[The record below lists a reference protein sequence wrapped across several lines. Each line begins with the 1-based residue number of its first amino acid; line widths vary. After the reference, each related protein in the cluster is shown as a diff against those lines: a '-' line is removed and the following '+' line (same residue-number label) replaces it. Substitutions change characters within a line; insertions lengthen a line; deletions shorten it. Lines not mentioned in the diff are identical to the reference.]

1 MNNNSHFNPNFHHRK
16 SIRLKG
22 YDYTQ
27 AGLYFITICCNRQS
41 HGNWISPSSTNN
53 LHPSYFRNNKYSPF
67 GYVENGQM
75 ILNEI
80 GQIAYNE
87 WMKTKEIRKNVELDE
102 FIVMPDHIH
111 GIIRILSSGELNS
124 PIKHTNES
132 NPPINNPNELN
143 LNELLGECNPP
154 INNPNELKLNELLG
168 ECNPP
173 IDNPNNSNL
182 SKILGECNPPIN
194 NPNELNLNELL
205 GECNPPIDN
214 PNELN
219 LNELLGECNSPIDNP
234 NNSNLSE
241 IRGECNS
248 PLRSPSQTIGAI
260 IRGYKSSVTKQINNL
275 GLQNIHDPIWQR
287 NYYEHI
293 IRNEKS
299 FQQIKE
305 YIKKNPAKWEME
317 KLR

>member
-154 INNPNELKLNELLG
+154 IG
-168 ECNPP
+168 
-173 IDNPNNSNL
+173 NPNNSNL
-182 SKILGECNPPIN
+182 SKIL
-194 NPNELNLNELL
+194 
-205 GECNPPIDN
+205 
-214 PNELN
+214 
-219 LNELLGECNSPIDNP
+219 
-234 NNSNLSE
+234 
-241 IRGECNS
+241 GECNS